1 MKVEIAIGMVEESS
15 LQVDSL
21 PLLTENSLQV
31 SEASAIQGL
40 IPCRGVRGK
49 QVDPR
54 PLASKVQNQV
64 VLEIGETQKA
74 VAVNSTVVHED
85 DAVETWMDQRVLAR
99 KGVHG
104 LLLQTLVDETR
115 LGGGVLAWPGSGGAS
130 ILWGSLN

>member
-1 MKVEIAIGMVEESS
+1 MVEESS

-64 VLEIGETQKA
+64 VLEIGEIQKA

-115 LGGGVLAWPGSGGAS
+115 LGGRVLAWPGAAVLRFFGDH
-130 ILWGSLN
+130 

>member
-1 MKVEIAIGMVEESS
+1 MAEESS

-31 SEASAIQGL
+31 SETNIIQGL

-49 QVDPR
+49 QVDPH

-74 VAVNSTVVHED
+74 VAVNST
-85 DAVETWMDQRVLAR
+85 A
-99 KGVHG
+99 
-104 LLLQTLVDETR
+104 
-115 LGGGVLAWPGSGGAS
+115 GS
-130 ILWGSLN
+130 

>member
-40 IPCRGVRGK
+40 IPCRGVRRK
-49 QVDPR
+49 QVDPN

-64 VLEIGETQKA
+64 VLEIGEIQKA

-85 DAVETWMDQRVLAR
+85 DAVETWVDQRVLAR

-115 LGGGVLAWPGSGGAS
+115 LGGGVLAWPGAAVLRFFGDH
-130 ILWGSLN
+130 